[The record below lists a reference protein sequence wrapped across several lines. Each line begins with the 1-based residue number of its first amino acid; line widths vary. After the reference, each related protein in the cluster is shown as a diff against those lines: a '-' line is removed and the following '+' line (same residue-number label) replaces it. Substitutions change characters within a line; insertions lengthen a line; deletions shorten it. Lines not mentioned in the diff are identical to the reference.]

1 MVGRR
6 NRTFYPS
13 TTERQPGD
21 QNGNG
26 DLESGH
32 LGDSKNNQGLRP
44 AIFRFQDAANTALGG
59 QRREELKQKLLHGID
74 REGLEK
80 FRKSDEELKEI
91 KNKKVRK
98 FYESQNDRLNDWM
111 EVDAI
116 VMSLADDVLDS
127 MDPDPD
133 NDGVR
138 ERGDGGL
145 ADVGGNI
152 WEFLPEE
159 EKTKRQ
165 KAEKKAKWAINI
177 NVLANIVLVIAKVRS
192 HVPFPETVDNTH

>member
-13 TTERQPGD
+13 NKERQHGEGNP
-21 QNGNG
+21 NGNG

-32 LGDSKNNQGLRP
+32 LGAHKQTGGRP
-44 AIFRFQDAANTALGG
+44 AIFRFRDAANTALGT
-59 QRREELKQKLLHGID
+59 QRREDLKQKLLHGINRD
-74 REGLEK
+74 ELENY
-80 FRKSDEELKEI
+80 RKSDKELKEM

-98 FYESQNDRLNDWM
+98 FYEGQNDRLNDWM

-152 WEFLPEE
+152 WDFLPEE

-165 KAEKKAKWAINI
+165 QAEKKAKWAINI
-177 NVLANIVLVIAKVRS
+177 NVLANVLLVIAKVCLNVPASKRS
-192 HVPFPETVDNTH
+192 REN

>member
-13 TTERQPGD
+13 NKERQHGEGNP
-21 QNGNG
+21 NGNG

-32 LGDSKNNQGLRP
+32 LGAHKQTGGRP
-44 AIFRFQDAANTALGG
+44 AIFRFRDAANTALGT
-59 QRREELKQKLLHGID
+59 QRREDLKQKLLHGINRD
-74 REGLEK
+74 ELENY
-80 FRKSDEELKEI
+80 RKSDKELKEM

-98 FYESQNDRLNDWM
+98 FYEGQNDRLNDWM

-138 ERGDGGL
+138 ERGDGVSPTL
-145 ADVGGNI
+145 AETFGI
-152 WEFLPEE
+152 SCL
-159 EKTKRQ
+159 KKKRRNDSKRRKRPSGQ
-165 KAEKKAKWAINI
+165 STLTSWPMSCWSSQRYA
-177 NVLANIVLVIAKVRS
+177 
-192 HVPFPETVDNTH
+192 